1 MRVSTNMIYDQGV
14 RALQMQSAALLYT
27 GQQIATGRKILTPA
41 DDPVA
46 SARALDVTQS
56 RSVNEQF
63 ITNQGYAEDA
73 LKLVEGQLVGA
84 GEIIQYAR
92 DRVLAAGNPALSDSD
107 RQSIATDL
115 KAQFDAMLAVANTRD
130 ANGDYLFAGYRSDAA
145 PFEKTTVTSTDP
157 ADPLS
162 FDSAIYAGD
171 QGTRTMQVSSS
182 RFMPVS
188 FGGETVFGGGDDSV
202 FAVMG
207 RFIEALE
214 SGTDVSGAVST
225 ALGGLDTSLD
235 NVLTTR
241 AQIGSQLVEVEQ
253 LGFIGSDLDLQ
264 YASTLSDL
272 QDLDYNEAISRL
284 TQQQTYLQ
292 AAQQSFLKTTGLSL
306 FNYLS

>member
-14 RALQMQSAALLYT
+14 RALQTQSAALLHT
-27 GQQIATGRKILTPA
+27 GQQIATGRKILTPS

-56 RSVNEQF
+56 SSVNKQF

-73 LKLVEGQLVGA
+73 LKLVEGQLDGA

-92 DRVLAAGNPALSDSD
+92 ERVLAAGNPALSPSD
-107 RQSIATDL
+107 RRSIATDL
-115 KAQFDAMLAVANTRD
+115 RGQFDAMLAIANTRD
-130 ANGDYLFAGYRSDAA
+130 ANGDHLFAGYKSNDPPFRAALAADA
-145 PFEKTTVTSTDP
+145 V
-157 ADPLS
+157 
-162 FDSAIYAGD
+162 SARAEYDGD

-188 FGGETVFGGGDDSV
+188 FGGETVFGSKDDGVFEVLGD
-202 FAVMG
+202 
-207 RFIEALE
+207 FITALE
-214 SGTDVSGAVST
+214 QGTNVSAAVGT
-225 ALGGLDTSLD
+225 ALEGLDKSLD
-235 NVLTTR
+235 RVITTR
-241 AQIGSQLVEVEQ
+241 AQIGSQRVEVEQ
-253 LGFIGSDLDLQ
+253 LGLIGSDLNLQ

-284 TQQQTYLQ
+284 TQQRTFLE

-306 FNYLS
+306 FNYLN

>member
-14 RALQMQSAALLYT
+14 SAMQRQTAGLLHT
-27 GQQIATGRKILTPA
+27 GQQLATGRKILTPA

-56 RSVNEQF
+56 RSVNAQF

-73 LKLVEGQLVGA
+73 LRLVEGQLTGA

-92 DRVLAAGNPALSDSD
+92 ERVLAAGNPALSDSD
-107 RQSIATDL
+107 RRSIAADL
-115 KAQFDAMLAVANTRD
+115 GAQFDAMLAISNTRD
-130 ANGDYLFAGYRSDAA
+130 ANGDYLFAGYQSNTPPFAA
-145 PFEKTTVTSTDP
+145 ATNGSVRG
-157 ADPLS
+157 AD
-162 FDSAIYAGD
+162 YEGD

-188 FGGETVFGGGDDSV
+188 FAGEDAFGGGDGSV
-202 FAVMG
+202 FKVLG
-207 RFIEALE
+207 EFISALE
-214 SGTDVSGAVST
+214 SGASVSGAVSG
-225 ALGGLDTSLD
+225 ALEGLDQSLD
-235 NVLTTR
+235 TVLTVR

-264 YASTLSDL
+264 YATTLSGL
-272 QDLDYNEAISRL
+272 QDLDFNEAISRL
-284 TQQQTYLQ
+284 KQQETYLQ
-292 AAQQSFLKTTGLSL
+292 AAQQSFLKITGLSL

>member
-14 RALQMQSAALLYT
+14 RALQTQSAALLYT

-56 RSVNEQF
+56 RSVNKQF

-73 LKLVEGQLVGA
+73 LKLVEGQLDGA

-92 DRVLAAGNPALSDSD
+92 ERVLAAGNPALSDAD
-107 RQSIATDL
+107 RKSIATDL
-115 KAQFDAMLAVANTRD
+115 RAQFDAMLAIANTRD
-130 ANGDYLFAGYRSDAA
+130 ANGDYLFAGYQSNKTPFAKDA
-145 PFEKTTVTSTDP
+145 FTP
-157 ADPLS
+157 ADPLAAA
-162 FDSAIYAGD
+162 FEIARYDGD

-188 FGGETVFGGGDDSV
+188 FSGPQVFGEGAEGV
-202 FAVMG
+202 FGVLG
-207 RFIEALE
+207 EFITALE
-214 SGTDVSGAVST
+214 GGANVSDAVSK
-225 ALGGLDTSLD
+225 ALGGLDVGLD
-235 NVLTTR
+235 RVLTTR

-264 YASTLSDL
+264 YATTLSNL

>member
-1 MRVSTNMIYDQGV
+1 MRVSTNMIFDQGV
-14 RALQMQSAALLYT
+14 RALQAQSAALLYT

-56 RSVNEQF
+56 RSVNKQF

-73 LKLVEGQLVGA
+73 LKLVEGQLDGA
-84 GEIIQYAR
+84 GDIIQYAR
-92 DRVLAAGNPALSDSD
+92 DRVLAAGNPALSDAD
-107 RQSIATDL
+107 RKSIATDL
-115 KAQFDAMLAVANTRD
+115 RAQFDAMLAIANTRD
-130 ANGDYLFAGYRSDAA
+130 ANGDYLFAGYKSNTA
-145 PFEKTTVTSTDP
+145 PFGELLVTPD
-157 ADPLS
+157 
-162 FDSAIYAGD
+162 DSAKPPFDTAKYAGD
-171 QGTRTMQVSSS
+171 QGSRTMQISSS

-188 FGGETVFGGGDDSV
+188 FGGEAVFGTESDGV
-202 FAVMG
+202 FKVLG
-207 RFIEALE
+207 EFISALE
-214 SGTDVSGAVST
+214 AGGAVT
-225 ALGGLDTSLD
+225 DAVGKALEGLDAGLD
-235 NVLTTR
+235 RILAAR

-264 YASTLSDL
+264 YATTLSSL

-284 TQQQTYLQ
+284 AQQQTYLQ

>member
-56 RSVNEQF
+56 RSVNQQF

-73 LKLVEGQLVGA
+73 LRLVEGQLGGA
-84 GEIIQYAR
+84 TDIIQYAR
-92 DRVLAAGNPALSDSD
+92 ERALAAGNPALSDAD
-107 RQSIATDL
+107 RKSIATDL
-115 KAQFDAMLAVANTRD
+115 RAQFDAMLAIANTRD
-130 ANGDYLFAGYRSDAA
+130 ANGDYLFAGYKSDTA
-145 PFEKTTVTSTDP
+145 PFQKNP
-157 ADPLS
+157 ATMTATYD
-162 FDSAIYAGD
+162 GD
-171 QGTRTMQVSSS
+171 QGTRTMQVSSA

-188 FGGETVFGGGDDSV
+188 FAGEAVFGAGNESV
-202 FAVMG
+202 FKVLG
-207 RFIEALE
+207 DFIGALE
-214 SGTDVSGAVST
+214 AGGPVSGAVST
-225 ALGGLDTSLD
+225 ALYELDNSLD
-235 NVLTTR
+235 KVLTAV
-241 AQIGSQLVEVEQ
+241 AQVGSQRLEVEQ

-264 YASTLSDL
+264 YATTLSNL

-292 AAQQSFLKTTGLSL
+292 AAQQSFLKTTSLSL
-306 FNYLS
+306 FNFLS

>member
-14 RALQMQSAALLYT
+14 RALQTQSAALLYT

-56 RSVNEQF
+56 RSVNKQF

-73 LKLVEGQLVGA
+73 LKLVEGQLDGA

-92 DRVLAAGNPALSDSD
+92 ERVLAAGNPALSDVD
-107 RQSIATDL
+107 RKSIATDL
-115 KAQFDAMLAVANTRD
+115 RAQFDAMLAVANTRD
-130 ANGDYLFAGYRSDAA
+130 ANGDYLFAGYKSDKPAFDGNSATLTAA
-145 PFEKTTVTSTDP
+145 YD
-157 ADPLS
+157 
-162 FDSAIYAGD
+162 GD
-171 QGTRTMQVSSS
+171 QGIRTMQVSSS

-188 FGGETVFGGGDDSV
+188 FGGERVFGAGDDSV
-202 FAVMG
+202 FKVLG
-207 RFIEALE
+207 EFITALE
-214 SGTDVSGAVST
+214 GGGAVSDAVST

-264 YASTLSDL
+264 YATTLSSL

>member
-14 RALQMQSAALLYT
+14 RALQTQSAALLYT
-27 GQQIATGRKILTPA
+27 EQQIATGRKILTPA

-56 RSVNEQF
+56 RSVNKQF

-73 LKLVEGQLVGA
+73 LKLVEGQLDGA

-92 DRVLAAGNPALSDSD
+92 ERVLAAGNPALSDVD
-107 RQSIATDL
+107 RKSIATDL
-115 KAQFDAMLAVANTRD
+115 RAQFDAMLAIANTRD
-130 ANGDYLFAGYRSDAA
+130 ANGDYLFAGYKSVTA
-145 PFEKTTVTSTDP
+145 PFARVTADP
-157 ADPLS
+157 ADPAS
-162 FDSAIYAGD
+162 FDSATYRGD
-171 QGTRTMQVSSS
+171 QGIRTMQVSSS

-188 FGGETVFGGGDDSV
+188 FGGERVFGTGDDSV
-202 FAVMG
+202 FKVLG
-207 RFIEALE
+207 EFISALE
-214 SGTDVSGAVST
+214 GGGAVSDAVST

-264 YASTLSDL
+264 YATTLSSL

-292 AAQQSFLKTTGLSL
+292 AAQQSFLKTIGLSL